1 MKWDGTMIESD
12 TPFTREIYGENAV
25 INGCIAT
32 LVNLPHKSVWCR
44 VIKKDINLIMFM
56 EHIKNHFGLRQ
67 RGYHTIQVYRSVH
80 ILFFMGHEDHP
91 TDVVYSK
98 NAFLGEKC
106 LEQMRRILLF
116 RELFS
121 IGKTSENSIVIRNG
135 NLISIEEHCNHI
147 LSPRVVVMSPTSQR
161 MYNQWIKPFTYK
173 EILVDVVM
181 DKDESVVEFIGRTMD
196 MFNSFESDAN
206 TSLVINHF
214 QRRIVELA
222 VTR

>member
-1 MKWDGTMIESD
+1 MKWDGSMIESD
-12 TPFTREIYGENAV
+12 IPFTKDIYEETAV

-56 EHIKNHFGLRQ
+56 EYIKEHFGLHQ
-67 RGYHTIQVYRSVH
+67 RGYRTIRVHRSVH
-80 ILFFMGHEDHP
+80 ILFFMGHENYP
-91 TDVVYSK
+91 TDVVYSDR
-98 NAFLGEKC
+98 AFLEEKC

-121 IGKTSENSIVIRNG
+121 IGKTCENSIIIRNG
-135 NLISIEEHCNHI
+135 NLISIEEHCNHVI
-147 LSPRVVVMSPTSQR
+147 SSRVVVTSPTSQT
-161 MYNQWIKPFTYK
+161 MYNKWIKPFTYK
-173 EILVDVVM
+173 EILISVVM
-181 DKDESVVEFIGRTMD
+181 EKDESVIDFIGRTMSV
-196 MFNSFESDAN
+196 FSEFESDTN